1 MSIPSVSKKRHQ
13 TLKTHF
19 VTRASRVTA
28 FFIIIALIALVLFSA
43 SFASSYYGRHDARNN
58 SPSAPSSSRTS
69 KAVRNERS
77 DSRHVD
83 KLTKESDPFASA
95 LFAPFLPQTLPGPD
109 SIVTYDSTC
118 TTATSSFSLGD
129 TVCVKVSGGSVPRRL
144 DLSGSA
150 GLLRDFVDTTDVDL
164 GLTLPITTVTTPQ
177 TILFKLPSTAT
188 SVVNGQ
194 TVDNR
199 GVWRVN
205 SIAPFRFSLR
215 SSAFFTVS
223 DPQNIAANLVVYN
236 SNNTNGSTTPGS
248 NISFVVWI
256 TNTGPDAATNV
267 TLTDIQEANATFVS
281 KGQDS
286 GPTFDCSGGPCT
298 K

>member
-28 FFIIIALIALVLFSA
+28 FFIIIALIALALFSA

-109 SIVTYDSTC
+109 SIATYDSTC
-118 TTATSSFSLGD
+118 TTPTSSFNFGD
-129 TVCVKVSGGSVPRRL
+129 TVCVIVSGGSVPRRL
-144 DLSGSA
+144 DLSDSA
-150 GLLRDFVDTTDVDL
+150 ALLRDFVSTSNEDL
-164 GLTLPITTVTTPQ
+164 GLTLPITSTSQ
-177 TILFKLPSTAT
+177 QNIKFKLPGTAI

-215 SSAFFTVS
+215 SSASFTVS

-256 TNTGPDAATNV
+256 T
-267 TLTDIQEANATFVS
+267 
-281 KGQDS
+281 
-286 GPTFDCSGGPCT
+286 
-298 K
+298 